1 MCTQKLAKDSNGF
14 QPDLCSNSPFEKQLS
29 ATKKTMENSCNIQT
43 DRILNGG
50 ILSLSVGFSTKFP
63 HSSRMVSTTQNQKMD
78 ILHTHTKKSLVS
90 TQQKHIHTA
99 NVKIAAYIYNIC
111 TYISSYLCLK
121 IEMKSTTHS
130 RKKRN
135 TTSTNSNPNVATK
148 SNSKKKNKNQ
158 TSSNIQTP
166 KSNLTHRNIDQNR
179 SPQSNRFIP
188 KGTKEPMLWLN

>member
-1 MCTQKLAKDSNGF
+1 MEAPKVLKICPLAEWVNKHGKHSGGVRFDKGAFFFVPHHPAVPRTPAQIVGASEVNLQRKKNHRHVVAAKTVDYVECLICMPTKKMCTQKLAKDSNGF

-99 NVKIAAYIYNIC
+99 NVKIAAYI
-111 TYISSYLCLK
+111 
-121 IEMKSTTHS
+121 
-130 RKKRN
+130 
-135 TTSTNSNPNVATK
+135 
-148 SNSKKKNKNQ
+148 
-158 TSSNIQTP
+158 
-166 KSNLTHRNIDQNR
+166 
-179 SPQSNRFIP
+179 
-188 KGTKEPMLWLN
+188 

>member
-130 RKKRN
+130 RKKE
-135 TTSTNSNPNVATK
+135 TQLQPTVTLTLQQKVIQ
-148 SNSKKKNKNQ
+148 KKNKNQ